1 MFSLYLYDD
10 SKPCDAVESHFTAEV
25 KTRKQLFDS
34 LMNKLVKNTL
44 Q

>member
-1 MFSLYLYDD
+1 MFSLYLFDD
-10 SKPCDAVESHFTAEV
+10 SKPRDVVESHFTAEV

-34 LMNKLVKNTL
+34 LMNKWIKNTL